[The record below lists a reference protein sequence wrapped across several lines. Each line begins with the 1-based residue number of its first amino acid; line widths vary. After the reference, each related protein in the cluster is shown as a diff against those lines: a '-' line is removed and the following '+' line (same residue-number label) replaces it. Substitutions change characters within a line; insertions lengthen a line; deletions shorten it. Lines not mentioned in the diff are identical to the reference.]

1 MCIMASP
8 VVSVTNTR
16 IFAGSDPQTGRQA
29 TVYAMAVQ
37 LQSRTGKGNAMIL
50 PVPVGTEGAGSIQL
64 IDLTALPDFFMP
76 LDELFRPRTRS
87 FTKGV
92 DTNSRGFELE
102 VHKVGSYDV
111 SIVPTVD
118 DVKRLN
124 SQVFE
129 VSADTEHTLRASYPT
144 GFAFLVAQLRESGEF
159 HPLAYT
165 HPLMGGRL
173 FIPTRHEHGKEP
185 SSTLPKWDHTIYFQ
199 GAGDLDVVP
208 TEHRNSASRQTI
220 DSTRYMEAFQAD
232 VARSVPALGP
242 YIGARAITRMK
253 AKGRLPNIDIT
264 VPA

>member
-16 IFAGSDPQTGRQA
+16 IFAGSDPRTGRQA

-37 LQSRTGKGNAMIL
+37 LQTRTGKGNAMIL
-50 PVPVGTEGAGSIQL
+50 PVPMGTAGPGSIEL

-76 LDELFRPRTRS
+76 LDELFKPRTRS
-87 FTKGV
+87 LSKGV
-92 DTNSRGFELE
+92 SRGMDDDLE

-124 SQVFE
+124 RQVFE
-129 VSADTEHTLRASYPT
+129 VSADTENTLRSSYPV

-165 HPLMGGRL
+165 HPIVGGRL

-185 SSTLPKWDHTIYFQ
+185 ASTLPKWDHTIYFQ
-199 GAGDLDVVP
+199 GSGDLDVVP
-208 TEHRNSASRQTI
+208 AEHRNMASRQTL
-220 DSTRYMEAFQAD
+220 DVARYMEAYRSD
-232 VARSVPALGP
+232 VTASVPALGS
-242 YIGARAITRMK
+242 YIGVRPITRVK
-253 AKGRLPNIDIT
+253 AQGRLPNIDLT
-264 VPA
+264 VAA

>member
-8 VVSVTNTR
+8 VVSVSNTR
-16 IFAGSDPQTGRQA
+16 IFAGSAPGTGRQA

-37 LQSRTGKGNAMIL
+37 LQTRTGKGNAMIL
-50 PVPVGTEGAGSIQL
+50 PVPVGAEGSGSIQL

-87 FTKGV
+87 LSKGV
-92 DTNSRGFELE
+92 SRGMDDVDDLE

-124 SQVFE
+124 RAVFE
-129 VSADTEHTLRASYPT
+129 VSADTENTLRAGYPV

-165 HPLMGGRL
+165 HPLVNGRL

-185 SSTLPKWDHTIYFQ
+185 SGQLPKWDHTIYFQ
-199 GAGDLDVVP
+199 GSGDLDVVP
-208 TEHRNSASRQTI
+208 GEHEPERG
-220 DSTRYMEAFQAD
+220 DSPD
-232 VARSVPALGP
+232 ARRGPVHGGVPQRRG
-242 YIGARAITRMK
+242 
-253 AKGRLPNIDIT
+253 
-264 VPA
+264 

>member
-16 IFAGSDPQTGRQA
+16 IFAGSDPRLGRQV

-50 PVPVGTEGAGSIQL
+50 PVPIGTEGPGSIEL

-76 LDELFRPRTRS
+76 LDELFKPRTRS
-87 FTKGV
+87 LSKGV
-92 DTNSRGFELE
+92 SRGMDDDLE

-111 SIVPTVD
+111 SIVPSVD

-124 SQVFE
+124 RQVFE
-129 VSADTEHTLRASYPT
+129 VSADTEHTLRSSYPV

-165 HPLMGGRL
+165 HPIVGG
-173 FIPTRHEHGKEP
+173 GC
-185 SSTLPKWDHTIYFQ
+185 SSPPDTNT
-199 GAGDLDVVP
+199 
-208 TEHRNSASRQTI
+208 
-220 DSTRYMEAFQAD
+220 
-232 VARSVPALGP
+232 ARSPPRLSRSGTTRSTSRAPATSMSSLRSW
-242 YIGARAITRMK
+242 GAQPGTWRTARRSTCPGTWRRIAAT
-253 AKGRLPNIDIT
+253 
-264 VPA
+264 